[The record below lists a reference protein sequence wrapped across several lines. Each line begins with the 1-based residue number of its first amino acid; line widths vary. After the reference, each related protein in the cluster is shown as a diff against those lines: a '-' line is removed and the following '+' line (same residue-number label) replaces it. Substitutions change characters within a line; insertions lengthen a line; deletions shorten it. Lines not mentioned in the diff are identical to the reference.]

1 MRSLMVF
8 LLVAMNCSLALAY
21 PAHSEKWSH
30 RSVIYFAPTQD
41 EYVKQF
47 LLESLMI
54 ECELKDRDVVTLV
67 ITEDGFT
74 VPNWVRDEFNLS
86 GMFHVYG
93 VTPGEHTA
101 VLVGKDGTEKLR
113 WGKKTN
119 WESIKQTIDL
129 MPMRQYEMKQGS
141 SPCSA

>member
-1 MRSLMVF
+1 MRRLLLAVLMV
-8 LLVAMNCSLALAY
+8 ANSALAFAY
-21 PAHSEKWSH
+21 PAYSEKWSH
-30 RSVIYFAPTQD
+30 RSVIYFAPTHD
-41 EYVKQF
+41 EHVKQF

-54 ECELKDRDVVTLV
+54 ECELDERDIVTLV

-74 VPNWVRDEFNLS
+74 MPRWVQDEFNLS

-93 VTPGEHTA
+93 ITPGEHTA

-113 WGKKTN
+113 WGKTTDWDN
-119 WESIKQTIDL
+119 LKQTIDL
-129 MPMRQYEMKQGS
+129 MPMRQYEMTQRG

>member
-1 MRSLMVF
+1 
-8 LLVAMNCSLALAY
+8 
-21 PAHSEKWSH
+21 
-30 RSVIYFAPTQD
+30 
-41 EYVKQF
+41 
-47 LLESLMI
+47 MI